1 MIESES
7 VEGANTARLA
17 EFKTEW
23 NGIGFVPKKDMQIIS
38 KRYINAINQYVSAM
52 GKLSGSEREKLTM
65 TDSPRPP
72 RQDRGDRNDRDRNDR
87 GGDRE
92 RNFDRERRNDNY
104 APRGNSGGGDT
115 RKIQALENDIATY
128 RNNLEFFAKSK
139 NADKFRQDVE
149 AKIQAAEKELKALKD
164 AAK

>member
-1 MIESES
+1 
-7 VEGANTARLA
+7 
-17 EFKTEW
+17 
-23 NGIGFVPKKDMQIIS
+23 
-38 KRYINAINQYVSAM
+38 
-52 GKLSGSEREKLTM
+52 M

-87 GGDRE
+87 GADRNQDRE
-92 RNFDRERRNDNY
+92 RSFDRDRRNDNY
-104 APRGNSGGGDT
+104 APKNNMGGGDT
-115 RKIQALENDIATY
+115 RKIQTLENDIATY

-164 AAK
+164 AAKTA

>member
-1 MIESES
+1 MQ
-7 VEGANTARLA
+7 T
-17 EFKTEW
+17 
-23 NGIGFVPKKDMQIIS
+23 IG

-87 GGDRE
+87 GGE

-104 APRGNSGGGDT
+104 APRGNSGSGDT
-115 RKIQALENDIATY
+115 RKIQTLENDIATY

-164 AAK
+164 AAKAA

>member
-1 MIESES
+1 MQ
-7 VEGANTARLA
+7 T
-17 EFKTEW
+17 
-23 NGIGFVPKKDMQIIS
+23 IG

-72 RQDRGDRNDRDRNDR
+72 RQDRDRGDRNERHDR
-87 GGDRE
+87 GGDRNHNRE
-92 RNFDRERRNDNY
+92 RNFDRDNRNDNY
-104 APRGNSGGGDT
+104 SPRHNAGGGDN
-115 RKIQALENDIATY
+115 RKIQTLENDIATY

-139 NADKFRQDVE
+139 NADKLRQDVE

-164 AAK
+164 AAKGV